1 MGNTKS
7 KRKEG
12 LYTDVQIVSPQ
23 NGFNMYYAPADYGY
37 FDTSNRIKCC
47 QLDHPRHRPWLNEGF
62 TTSFNEGFTT
72 SFNEGFR
79 SSLNLQKRKWIP
91 DPEQWIYIGYVEKP
105 FRISHD
111 VFPLQARVIVPG
123 RLYEYRV
130 YGPYGEYHG
139 VKQTRKISNGD
150 PIEVWTLSGTVSTWR
165 AKLQSNKWTD
175 LF

>member
-23 NGFNMYYAPADYGY
+23 NGFSMYYPPANYGY

-47 QLDHPRHRPWLNEGF
+47 QLDHAEHGRWLNEGF
-62 TTSFNEGFTT
+62 TTSFNEGFD
-72 SFNEGFR
+72 
-79 SSLNLQKRKWIP
+79 SSLNIQKRKGIP
-91 DPEQWIYIGYVEKP
+91 DPKQWVYIGYIEKP
-105 FRISHD
+105 FRISND
-111 VFPLQARVIVPG
+111 TFPLQARVVVPG

-139 VKQTRKISNGD
+139 VKQTRKITNGD

-175 LF
+175 LL

>member
-1 MGNTKS
+1 MGTTLS
-7 KRKEG
+7 KKKEG

-23 NGFNMYYAPADYGY
+23 NGFSMYYPPANYGY
-37 FDTSNRIKCC
+37 FDTRNRLKCC
-47 QLDHPRHRPWLNEGF
+47 QLKDVNHGTWLNEGF
-62 TTSFNEGFTT
+62 VPRG
-72 SFNEGFR
+72 R
-79 SSLNLQKRKWIP
+79 SI
-91 DPEQWIYIGYVEKP
+91 PEQKKWVTIGYVEKP

-111 VFPLQARVIVPG
+111 VFPLQARVVVPG

-139 VKQTRKISNGD
+139 VKQTRKLSNGD

-175 LF
+175 LL